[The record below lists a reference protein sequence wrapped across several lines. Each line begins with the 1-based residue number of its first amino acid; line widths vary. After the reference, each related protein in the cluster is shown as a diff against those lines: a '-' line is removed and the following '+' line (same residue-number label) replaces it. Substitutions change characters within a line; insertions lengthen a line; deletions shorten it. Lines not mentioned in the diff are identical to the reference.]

1 MGGRDTFKDQGA
13 EFLRSANASATYNYQ
28 EYMPATTQALA
39 GTDVLIRLDD
49 AGEWVRVRFGDDSL
63 DFELGAG
70 DEKKTEG
77 TSAYQA
83 FRMGEEIYFVTF
95 LFDPDR
101 SCCLL
106 LDLGSSVVTTV
117 RGSRGEDGAIESSIK
132 GGYVDGADAAP
143 AERHAPVSL
152 AGTRFQNDYAHNV
165 VYQHIYLNDRYDT
178 WLSLDGPQKGQAD
191 TEEYLAFKVADDVY
205 CTFWNEKVLTTQMT
219 FLLDFVKGECVC
231 EVFGT
236 TGGERVYN
244 TIGATTKVLHSE
256 IAELDVPRLS
266 RLTPVVSGERRL
278 LAPCHRAFLVSDAIY
293 ALVYKPHNRL

>member
-1 MGGRDTFKDQGA
+1 
-13 EFLRSANASATYNYQ
+13 
-28 EYMPATTQALA
+28 
-39 GTDVLIRLDD
+39 
-49 AGEWVRVRFGDDSL
+49 VRFGDTSL
-63 DFELGAG
+63 DFERGAG
-70 DEKKTEG
+70 SERTDEG
-77 TSAYQA
+77 TSVYQA

-106 LDLGSSVVTTV
+106 LDLGNSVVTTI
-117 RGSRGEDGAIESSIK
+117 RGSRSEDGAIESSIT
-132 GGYVDGADAAP
+132 GGWVDGPDAAP
-143 AERHAPVSL
+143 TERHAAVSL

-191 TEEYLAFKVADDVY
+191 TEEYLAFKVADGVY

-219 FLLDFVKGECVC
+219 FLLNFVKGECVC

-244 TIGATTKVLHSE
+244 TIGATTKVIHSE
-256 IAELDVPRLS
+256 IEELDVPRLS
-266 RLTPVVSGERRL
+266 G
-278 LAPCHRAFLVSDAIY
+278 LAPV
-293 ALVYKPHNRL
+293 